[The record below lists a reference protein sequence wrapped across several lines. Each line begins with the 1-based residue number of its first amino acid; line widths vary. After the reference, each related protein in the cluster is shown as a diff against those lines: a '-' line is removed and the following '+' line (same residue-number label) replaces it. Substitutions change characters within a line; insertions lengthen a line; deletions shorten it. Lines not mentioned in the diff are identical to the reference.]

1 MKFYRYFIMLFV
13 LLFASVVMAQTS
25 VINRTDIVG
34 KIAYIGSDSNVYTL
48 ELTDGITTQL
58 TEDGRRS
65 ARYEFPTWSRDGQ
78 LAYFCCSGAGMG
90 RSQLSVHISNDAMS
104 PSVVLSEASGE
115 RHVYAYWSPIAC
127 DTTDC
132 VDLSVLV
139 QDFRTPFLRVDL
151 YNSTDTSEAGRRNL
165 GQGTPF
171 YFSWSPDGEAM
182 VIHRN
187 NNALQYYMMES
198 SEIVDIDSG
207 ELGNFL
213 SPAWS
218 PVDDRILFATQAD
231 DNQSQLTVLDND
243 VMTTI
248 GNPVDGVLSFSW
260 SPDGKFI
267 AYRYVTSDAI
277 SPVYVIDAETGDYIS
292 QSNVSGVFAF
302 FWSPDSQK
310 IAYVTLSNLP
320 GSFDIR
326 NDVSGGLTAYMVQDV
341 EGFSW
346 NILHVEDNTNML
358 LNSFVPTNDMQYLF
372 TNFDQFAQSHR
383 IWSPD
388 SRYIVY
394 SEVVNID
401 VITPQITL
409 LDTSSGQIEPIY
421 VADGLF
427 AVWSFE

>member
-1 MKFYRYFIMLFV
+1 
-13 LLFASVVMAQTS
+13 
-25 VINRTDIVG
+25 
-34 KIAYIGSDSNVYTL
+34 
-48 ELTDGITTQL
+48 
-58 TEDGRRS
+58 
-65 ARYEFPTWSRDGQ
+65 
-78 LAYFCCSGAGMG
+78 
-90 RSQLSVHISNDAMS
+90 
-104 PSVVLSEASGE
+104 
-115 RHVYAYWSPIAC
+115 
-127 DTTDC
+127 
-132 VDLSVLV
+132 
-139 QDFRTPFLRVDL
+139 
-151 YNSTDTSEAGRRNL
+151 
-165 GQGTPF
+165 
-171 YFSWSPDGEAM
+171 
-182 VIHRN
+182 
-187 NNALQYYMMES
+187 
-198 SEIVDIDSG
+198 
-207 ELGNFL
+207 
-213 SPAWS
+213 
-218 PVDDRILFATQAD
+218 
-231 DNQSQLTVLDND
+231 
-243 VMTTI
+243 MTTI